1 MYVLVF
7 AKPGPDF
14 SRGCT
19 VERIGLSLFA
29 THPHHAAIREVTLGD
44 TPWLPHR
51 SGFMQV
57 RSCGL
62 SRMYLP
68 RRLVNKLAV
77 DAPESTGWHHAHGVD
92 PVEKGELAW

>member
-1 MYVLVF
+1 MLVF

-44 TPWLPHR
+44 TPSLPIGLGLCR
-51 SGFMQV
+51 IAVMAFEDVPSTPSG
-57 RSCGL
+57 
-62 SRMYLP
+62 
-68 RRLVNKLAV
+68 
-77 DAPESTGWHHAHGVD
+77 E
-92 PVEKGELAW
+92 